1 MQKKNKILREMQQKG
16 EIAMTEQN
24 QNDVEMTDVV
34 YEAICNTI
42 GRCYPEAGGMLGS
55 VDGGKTI
62 THYYFDRHAQTSGAT
77 YSPDTETLNQV
88 IRQWEA
94 EGVSFVGMIHSHP
107 SGYAEPSQGDFL
119 YAERILQAMQLPN
132 ETLYTPIVQVSSEL
146 NGKIRIYSYVHK
158 KQVVMKPQKMQV
170 VRTIKKRDE
179 AETRFDRIASLYPLD
194 VMKRK
199 TIICIGSGGARS
211 YLEDMARSGVG
222 HFIIFEAD
230 TVAGTNIAT
239 QAVFLSEIGKN
250 KGECIRERILDINP
264 EATVKVIPKFVDDS
278 MCDEEFAALIGAEM
292 EERPLDYLLAGCTD
306 DFYSQAR
313 SANLALKYGLPY
325 LSAQLYQNGMASELY
340 FSYPGVTNNSCPR
353 CAMSSRYDA
362 YLKQGAKNN
371 ITSAGTPIF
380 ATQRTNATKG
390 FISLMLLLYHEKGL
404 GEMAEHHLF
413 YDMLDEVADR
423 NFVMIRMNPYLQ
435 QKLQI
440 GLFDNVFEQ
449 NAMTCFDETLW
460 IPQTPNDGTNGYP
473 CCPLCGGNGNLKM
486 LYHAIKDSR
495 QIA

>member
-1 MQKKNKILREMQQKG
+1 
-16 EIAMTEQN
+16 MTE

-34 YEAICNTI
+34 YEAIRNTI
-42 GRCYPEAGGMLGS
+42 GRCHPESGGMLGS
-55 VDGGKTI
+55 SDGGKTI

-88 IRQWEA
+88 IRQWET
-94 EGVSFVGMIHSHP
+94 EGVLFVGMIHSHP
-107 SGYAEPSQGDFL
+107 TGYIKPSQGDFL

-132 ETLYTPIVQVSSEL
+132 DTLYTPIVQVSSEL
-146 NGKIRIYSYVHK
+146 NGDIQIYPYAHK
-158 KQVVMKPQKMQV
+158 KQVVMKPQKMQII
-170 VRTIKKRDE
+170 RTIKKRDE

-194 VMKRK
+194 VLKRK

-250 KGECIRERILDINP
+250 KGDCIRERILDINP
-264 EATVKVIPKFVDDS
+264 EAVVKVIPRFVDDS
-278 MCDEEFAALIGAEM
+278 MCDEEFAALIGTEM
-292 EERPLDYLLAGCTD
+292 EEHPLDYLLAGCTD
-306 DFYSQAR
+306 NFYSQAR

-362 YLKQGAKNN
+362 YLKQGATND

-390 FISLMLLLYHEKGL
+390 FISLMLLLYHEKGS
-404 GEMAEHHLF
+404 GEMEEHHLF
-413 YDMLDEVADR
+413 YRMLDEVADR
-423 NFVMIRMNPYLQ
+423 NFVMIRMNPYLR

-440 GLFDNVFEQ
+440 GLFDSVFEQ

-473 CCPLCGGNGNLKM
+473 CCPLCGGNGNLKT
-486 LYHAIKDSR
+486 LYHTIKDSR
-495 QIA
+495 QIV